1 MRDYLIRLAIKYSGD
16 YFKIEKAI
24 KNNEAISKNIPLQQ
38 AITVID
44 NDYPK
49 SLLMLKKPPFVL
61 FYKGNKDLLKNE
73 MVAVIGSRKISEYG
87 CKATIE
93 VVNLLKDKYT
103 IVSGLAKGVDS
114 IASMYAKSSIAVI
127 GNGINVSYPASNAN
141 LYQYMMDKQLI
152 ISEYPKDV
160 LPQKKHFPFRNRI
173 IAALSKS
180 VVVTQ
185 AAIRSGTMI
194 TVNEALALNKDIY
207 CIPYPYDDISG
218 QGCNLLI
225 QQGSN
230 IFLLNNL
237 NDIFDKSSDI

>member
-24 KNNEAISKNIPLQQ
+24 KNNEAISKNVPLQQ

-61 FYKGNKDLLKNE
+61 FYKGNKELLKNE

-160 LPQKKHFPFRNRI
+160 LPQKKHFPFE
-173 IAALSKS
+173 K
-180 VVVTQ
+180 
-185 AAIRSGTMI
+185 
-194 TVNEALALNKDIY
+194 
-207 CIPYPYDDISG
+207 
-218 QGCNLLI
+218 NLLLKACSL
-225 QQGSN
+225 QQHH
-230 IFLLNNL
+230 F
-237 NDIFDKSSDI
+237 F

>member
-61 FYKGNKDLLKNE
+61 FYKGNKELLKNE
-73 MVAVIGSRKISEYG
+73 RVAVIGSRKISEYG

-103 IVSGLAKGVDS
+103 IVSGLA
-114 IASMYAKSSIAVI
+114 
-127 GNGINVSYPASNAN
+127 N
-141 LYQYMMDKQLI
+141 
-152 ISEYPKDV
+152 
-160 LPQKKHFPFRNRI
+160 
-173 IAALSKS
+173 
-180 VVVTQ
+180 
-185 AAIRSGTMI
+185 
-194 TVNEALALNKDIY
+194 
-207 CIPYPYDDISG
+207 
-218 QGCNLLI
+218 
-225 QQGSN
+225 
-230 IFLLNNL
+230 
-237 NDIFDKSSDI
+237 

>member
-1 MRDYLIRLAIKYSGD
+1 
-16 YFKIEKAI
+16 
-24 KNNEAISKNIPLQQ
+24 
-38 AITVID
+38 
-44 NDYPK
+44 
-49 SLLMLKKPPFVL
+49 
-61 FYKGNKDLLKNE
+61 